1 MPQALVPADELVY
14 PVFFGLCEGDGTAE
28 RQERTAVVRF
38 GDAQRRAGREIGT
51 PMAGHHYTINVCMTL
66 PESAPNEA
74 AGTFLVGLTMLGG
87 GSSALSALAAA
98 TAQRHEPL
106 LVATRPMVLR
116 YKSPL
121 LRTFWTTFYALPL
134 LLGLMEEKQEHC
146 VELSSSFF
154 NSASAPAVSARL
166 SLSQC
171 DVQVY
176 EAWLSFQLRF
186 DRLSYLMHRWYF
198 SSAVVGVGALMLLQ
212 LVALLTFAA
221 RPMLRAAG
229 AAAALDADAP
239 GGIPVFDRDVSDARM
254 ADLGVGRGGGLGVE
268 VLGRDG
274 LAAGPV
280 QAPATAAPNLE
291 TERGFDDAPLGLGPA
306 ASDDSDAAR
315 DAAAGVGAELE
326 PPPQLR
332 QRRPQAEQ
340 PAAME

>member
-1 MPQALVPADELVY
+1 MY
-14 PVFFGLCEGDGTAE
+14 PVFFGLCEGDGTVE
-28 RQERTAVVRF
+28 RQERTALVRF
-38 GDAQRRAGREIGT
+38 GDAERQAGREIGT
-51 PMAGHHYTINVCMTL
+51 PMAGHHYTVNVCMTM
-66 PESAPNEA
+66 PESTPNEA

-106 LVATRPMVLR
+106 LVATRPVVLR

-146 VELSSSFF
+146 VELSSGFF
-154 NSASAPAVSARL
+154 NPASAPAVSARL

-176 EAWLSFQLRF
+176 EASLSFQLRF

-229 AAAALDADAP
+229 AALDADEP
-239 GGIPVFDRDVSDARM
+239 GSMPVVDRDIRDAM
-254 ADLGVGRGGGLGVE
+254 TSTTDLGGARGGGVGAG
-268 VLGRDG
+268 VLGRSG
-274 LAAGPV
+274 LGAGQV
-280 QAPATAAPNLE
+280 QAPVTAAPNLE
-291 TERGFDDAPLGLGPA
+291 AELAFDDALRAPGPA
-306 ASDDSDAAR
+306 ASDDSDE
-315 DAAAGVGAELE
+315 AAGVGAELE
-326 PPPQLR
+326 PSPQLR
-332 QRRPQAEQ
+332 QRRPLAEQ